1 MAVRTM
7 GTILMVFVSLLLCSG
22 AHGAGEEHNILTT
35 AEKAD
40 GWVLLFDGKT
50 MQHWNDPR
58 KLNPPGDAWTIEDSC
73 LKPVSKPRISED
85 LVSSESYGDFE
96 LQWDWRI
103 SPGGNSGVKYRI
115 QAFPILVESAAH
127 PNLGKFEDKVDFAL
141 HHQAFDRRLIAPDG
155 RAAIY
160 PLGFEYQMID
170 NAAHPDAKRGP
181 LYQTGALYSIHGPS
195 TDASGPVGSFNH
207 SKLVVRGSHFEHW
220 LNGQKILDITVTP
233 EMLKHALG
241 KRWGEDSLA
250 IQLLS
255 QQPKKEC
262 PITLQNH
269 GDAAW
274 FRDVKLRL
282 LTR

>member
-1 MAVRTM
+1 MRTKF
-7 GTILMVFVSLLLCSG
+7 LVLASLLLCSG
-22 AHGAGEEHNILTT
+22 ARGAGEKHNVLTT

-50 MQHWNDPR
+50 MDHWNDPR
-58 KLNPPGDAWTIEDSC
+58 KLNPPGDAWTIEDGC

-85 LVSSESYGDFE
+85 LVSTESYKDFE

-127 PNLGKFEDKVDFAL
+127 PGPAKFEDKVAL
-141 HHQAFDRRLIAPDG
+141 ALKHQSFDRRLIGSDDK
-155 RAAIY
+155 AAIY

-170 NAAHPDAKRGP
+170 NSAHPDAKRGP
-181 LYQTGALYSIHGPS
+181 LYQTGALYSIHGPAM
-195 TDASGPVGSFNH
+195 DASIPVGGFNH

-220 LNGQKILDITVTP
+220 LNGQKVLDVTVTP

-255 QQPKKEC
+255 GQPKKDC

-269 GDAAW
+269 GDPAW
-274 FRDVKLRL
+274 FRDIKIRSLAQ
-282 LTR
+282 

>member
-1 MAVRTM
+1 MMRTN
-7 GTILMVFVSLLLCSG
+7 LLVFVALLLCSCASG
-22 AHGAGEEHNILTT
+22 AIEEHNVLTA

-85 LVSSESYGDFE
+85 LVSSESYNDFE

-103 SPGGNSGVKYRI
+103 STGGNSGVKYRI

-127 PNLGKFEDKVDFAL
+127 PNPAKFEDKVAFAL
-141 HHQAFDRRLIAPDG
+141 QHRVFDRLLIGPDDK
-155 RAAIY
+155 AAIY

-170 NAAHPDAKRGP
+170 NTAHPDAKRGP
-181 LYQTGALYSIHGPS
+181 LYQTGALYSIHGPAM
-195 TDASGPVGSFNH
+195 DATGPVGGFNR
-207 SKLVVRGSHFEHW
+207 SKLVVLGSHFEHW
-220 LNGQKILDITVTP
+220 LNGQKVLDITVTP
-233 EMLKHALG
+233 ELLKHALG
-241 KRWGEDSLA
+241 KRWGEDSQA
-250 IQLLS
+250 IQLFS
-255 QQPKKEC
+255 QQPERDS

-274 FRDVKLRL
+274 FRDIKIRI